1 MARKPPPTAGK
12 PARSPGGRFASRAAA
27 PKLFLYG
34 IAGLLLS
41 LVIVFGFPQLQPT
54 QVPVLA
60 GLLGLSGAAITTAI
74 SGILKIK
81 TKTLVASGPLAVFV
95 LLFWAEMSAGAP
107 GVLPDF
113 TFWGKRR

>member
-1 MARKPPPTAGK
+1 
-12 PARSPGGRFASRAAA
+12 
-27 PKLFLYG
+27 
-34 IAGLLLS
+34 
-41 LVIVFGFPQLQPT
+41 
-54 QVPVLA
+54 VLA

>member
-1 MARKPPPTAGK
+1 MAQKPKAAERKTPRDAG
-12 PARSPGGRFASRAAA
+12 RRFASRAAA

-41 LVIVFGFPQLQPT
+41 LAIVLGFPQLART
-54 QVPVLA
+54 QVPVVA

-74 SGILKIK
+74 SGILRIK

-113 TFWGKRR
+113 PFRGKTR